1 LGEEIKREGRE
12 LERWRKKKEKEKAR
26 VMEFNF

>member
-12 LERWRKKKEKEKAR
+12 LERWKEKEERKKGI
-26 VMEFNF
+26 V